1 MSTGSIRQSAV
12 YETSQSLSDLPET
25 LRMRSLEWGVL
36 FSVTG
41 RHTVAQ
47 IGELLGLSAAAR
59 DAAFSRLLD
68 RGLLRERELTYS
80 EYLRAAAT
88 GDEPE
93 PKNLQEFLRSGATWR
108 QETLE
113 STAVV
118 PPAPAPSSEM
128 SGAVESDHLEVETE
142 LEDDPDFDPTVT
154 RAVPT
159 MSREEIMAFKPLTS
173 PSPRARKERRPEAE
187 PPSTAGSEAAASR
200 GKTLSL
206 RALMS
211 YIMDRAPDLSSGQLD
226 IYRVFIRVDTDLL
239 KRNGITTL
247 RFKED
252 RRVQDPE
259 LQSAISASLK
269 STLGL
274 TFPDEAYV

>member
-1 MSTGSIRQSAV
+1 MSTGAIRQSAV
-12 YETSQSLSDLPET
+12 YEVSQSLGDLPES

-47 IGELLGLSAAAR
+47 IGELLGLPKDAR
-59 DAAFSRLLD
+59 DAAFGRLLD

-88 GDEPE
+88 SDDSE
-93 PKNLQEFLRSGATWR
+93 PKNLQEFLRSGAAWR
-108 QETLE
+108 RETSE

-118 PPAPAPSSEM
+118 APASAPAEASASKT
-128 SGAVESDHLEVETE
+128 VEQNSLSLES
-142 LEDDPDFDPTVT
+142 EDDPDFDPTVT

-159 MSREEIMAFKPLTS
+159 MSREEIMAFRPLSS
-173 PSPRARKERRPEAE
+173 PSPRGRKEAKPDTEA
-187 PPSTAGSEAAASR
+187 PSTAGPDTPAPQV
-200 GKTLSL
+200 KTLSL

-274 TFPDEAYV
+274 AFPDEAYV